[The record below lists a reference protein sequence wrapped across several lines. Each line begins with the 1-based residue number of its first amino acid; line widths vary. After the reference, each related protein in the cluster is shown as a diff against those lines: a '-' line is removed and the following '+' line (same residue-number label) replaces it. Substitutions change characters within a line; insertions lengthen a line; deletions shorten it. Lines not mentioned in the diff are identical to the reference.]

1 MSQAPV
7 QPIRPI
13 WGAQQVFIPSYSSY
27 MMDLIARYD
36 RLDQPKR
43 EVNQRNA
50 IKRNHQYAL
59 EQQQIPVTFVLPF
72 FGADSHGMSGR
83 SRRRNTDESPPAS
96 SALHAAAA
104 SAL

>member
-1 MSQAPV
+1 MSQNPIQPV
-7 QPIRPI
+7 SPI

-36 RLDQPKR
+36 RLDQPRR

-50 IKRNHQYAL
+50 IKRNHQYSID
-59 EQQQIPVTFVLPF
+59 QQQASVTFVLPF
-72 FGADSHGMSGR
+72 FAADSHGMSGR

-96 SALHAAAA
+96 SALHAAPA
-104 SAL
+104 SVL